1 MKVYVCVVGMLLSQV
16 VALQPR
22 LATIH
27 QPSRHLQQ
35 RKIFS
40 SQPMISRTVSS
51 LSAILSVQSTQEL
64 QKASP
69 VHFLKVLW
77 DFTRPHTL
85 IGSAVSLVSLFL
97 FATPKA
103 LWCTKPFLVSLLSA
117 IVPSLLMNLYI
128 TGLNQVTDVDI
139 DKINKPYLPIAAGQ
153 MSLTRGI
160 VVIVVSLIASLLMVR
175 QANWPLQLVVVG
187 SGILG
192 TLYSLPPFRLKRF
205 PLLAGS
211 DSSYPQPIPTPHTSY
226 PSSSS
231 PCLQTFI
238 IFYMKTPILTYT
250 HILTPL

>member
-1 MKVYVCVVGMLLSQV
+1 MKTNVFAVGMLLSQV

-27 QPSRHLQQ
+27 QPSRQLQRQ
-35 RKIFS
+35 KIFS
-40 SQPMISRTVSS
+40 SQPRIPRGVSS
-51 LSAILSVQSTQEL
+51 LSATLSVQSTSQEL

-69 VHFLKVLW
+69 VHFLQVLW

-97 FATPKA
+97 FATPQA
-103 LWCTKPFLVSLLSA
+103 LWFTKQFLVSLFSA

-128 TGLNQVTDVDI
+128 TGLNQITDVDI

-160 VVIVVSLIASLLMVR
+160 VVVVVSLIASLLMVR
-175 QANWPLQLVVVG
+175 QANWPLQAVVVG

-192 TLYSLPPFRLKRF
+192 TLYSVPPFRLKRF
-205 PLLAGS
+205 PLLAGKQPF
-211 DSSYPQPIPTPHTSY
+211 DLFHPYP
-226 PSSSS
+226 
-231 PCLQTFI
+231 
-238 IFYMKTPILTYT
+238 
-250 HILTPL
+250 

>member
-1 MKVYVCVVGMLLSQV
+1 MKANLFAIGMLLYNV
-16 VALQPR
+16 FELHPR
-22 LATIH
+22 FRAKH
-27 QPSRHLQQ
+27 QSSMHLQ
-35 RKIFS
+35 RLKIFS
-40 SQPMISRTVSS
+40 SQPLIPRGVSS
-51 LSAILSVQSTQEL
+51 LSATVFQQSTSPEVQNV
-64 QKASP
+64 SP

-103 LWCTKPFLVSLLSA
+103 FWFTKQFLVSLFSA

-128 TGLNQVTDVDI
+128 TGLNQITDVDI

-160 VVIVVSLIASLLMVR
+160 LVVMVSLVASLLMVR
-175 QANWPLQLVVVG
+175 QANWPLQMVVVG

-205 PLLAGS
+205 PLLAGK
-211 DSSYPQPIPTPHTSY
+211 QPT
-226 PSSSS
+226 
-231 PCLQTFI
+231 
-238 IFYMKTPILTYT
+238 
-250 HILTPL
+250 